1 MTSLV
6 GIRDVIYIHH
16 VHLIIQRRVG
26 VGEVVAERSSSDVSN
41 AGAEVA

>member
-1 MTSLV
+1 MTSLLD
-6 GIRDVIYIHH
+6 IRDVIDH